1 MPGGKFQAL
10 ADQACLSRL
19 ERASGPSSPQESLGR
34 PNISEGG
41 SERAFSHVEA
51 SEPEE
56 QRPRG
61 MSSNREVSGR
71 AEWLVVTAR
80 ACCLL

>member
-10 ADQACLSRL
+10 ADQACLSCL

-41 SERAFSHVEA
+41 SERAFSHVE
-51 SEPEE
+51 E

-71 AEWLVVTAR
+71 AEWLVATAR